1 MLQLKRHELKE
12 AVASQLQGRSGSG
25 IVRIGLP
32 VESLDPL
39 VWLRGQTVRPHWF
52 WQGRGQDDWV
62 AGVGITHVVKD
73 DQFQDLN
80 QAMVAMN
87 RVLAQSDEG
96 VRYFGGMAFD
106 QRGTEVDQ
114 WESFGKFYFFVPR
127 VLLEGDREQV
137 RLVLQ
142 VQSNEDVT
150 PASLLSELQ
159 SLTTS
164 LPSSIEIGL
173 GSVQRNMQTPNR
185 ETWCQRVQGVL
196 DSLGE
201 HSSKL
206 VLACCRE
213 LETTEDLEPHAI
225 LAALNHEGQDAY
237 QFFLGLEQ
245 SIFMGRSPEL
255 LYRREGRDLLSEALA
270 GTANQNGALRES
282 VKENH
287 EQDVVIRDVQEAMEH
302 VCDVV
307 QVQGGKELAAWGTL
321 THLKTS
327 LQGRLKGDVDDAGI
341 LQALHPTAAV
351 LGYPRPWAW
360 EKLHK
365 VESLQRGW
373 YAGPIGWIGRDQ
385 AEFCVAIRSALC
397 QAKTLAIYAG
407 AGIVKGS
414 NPEQEWDEIRNKMR
428 PFTELFVK

>member
-12 AVASQLQGRSGSG
+12 AVASQWEERSGSG
-25 IVRIGLP
+25 IVRISLP
-32 VESLDPL
+32 VDSVDPL
-39 VWLRGQTVRPHWF
+39 AWLKCQTLRPHWF
-52 WQGRGQDDWV
+52 WQGRGQDAWV
-62 AGVGITHVVKD
+62 AGAGTAHRINDNQTK
-73 DQFQDLN
+73 DLN
-80 QAMVAMN
+80 QAMIEMEL
-87 RVLAQSDEG
+87 VLAQSDEG

-114 WESFGKFYFFVPR
+114 WESFGKFFFFVPR

-150 PASLLSELQ
+150 PASLLSEFQ

-164 LPSSIEIGL
+164 LPSSIKIGS
-173 GSVQRNMQTPNR
+173 GSVQGDMQKPDR
-185 ETWCQRVQGVL
+185 EVWCQRVQGVL
-196 DSLGE
+196 DSLDE

-213 LETTEDLEPHAI
+213 LETTEDLEPQAI
-225 LAALNHEGQDAY
+225 LAALSHGGQDAY

-245 SIFMGRSPEL
+245 STFMGRSPEL
-255 LYRREGRDLLSEALA
+255 LYRRQGRDLISEALA

-287 EQDVVIRDVQEAMEH
+287 EQDVVIRDVQEAMEQ
-302 VCDVV
+302 VCESV
-307 QVQGGKELAAWGTL
+307 QVQEGKELATWGTL
-321 THLKTS
+321 RHLKTS

-351 LGYPRPWAW
+351 LGYPRPQAW
-360 EKLHK
+360 ERLRQ

-397 QAKTLAIYAG
+397 RAKTLAIYAG

-428 PFTELFVK
+428 PYVALFVK